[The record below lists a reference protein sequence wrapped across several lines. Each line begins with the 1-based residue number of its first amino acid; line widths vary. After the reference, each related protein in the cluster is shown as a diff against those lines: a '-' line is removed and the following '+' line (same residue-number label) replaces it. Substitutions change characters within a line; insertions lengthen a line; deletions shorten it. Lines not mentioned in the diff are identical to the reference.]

1 MLKVYVFS
9 LAVSG
14 GLLVIAALA
23 DFLDLDFGDADLDAD
38 IDVDVDLDADVETD
52 IQAFKIFSIRGLL
65 YSLFGFG
72 LVGTALSYLWGG
84 QQTVLTGVAAGVSG
98 LASGVLVSS
107 IFSWLKRSESGER
120 ADDSSFA
127 GLVGRMSVPI
137 GPGGLGKVR
146 VERGDRVHEL
156 VAVPFEGELEAAAHW
171 SRVVVVEVKDGRA
184 QVVPDDEGLL
194 PPGE

>member
-9 LAVSG
+9 LTVSG

-23 DFLDLDFGDADLDAD
+23 DFLDLDFGDADVDAD
-38 IDVDVDLDADVETD
+38 IDVDMDGDVETD
-52 IQAFKIFSIRGLL
+52 LQAFKIFSIRGLL

-84 QQTVLTGVAAGVSG
+84 QQALLTGVAAGASG
-98 LASGVLVSS
+98 VASGVLVSS
-107 IFSWLKRSESGER
+107 IFSWLKRSESGDR
-120 ADDSSFA
+120 TDDSSFA
-127 GLVGRMSVPI
+127 GLVGRMTIPI

-156 VAVPFEGELEAAAHW
+156 VAVPFQGEVEAAANW
-171 SRVVVVEVKDGRA
+171 TRVVVVEVKDGRA

>member
-23 DFLDLDFGDADLDAD
+23 DFLDLDFGDVDA
-38 IDVDVDLDADVETD
+38 DVDVDVDADVETD
-52 IQAFKIFSIRGLL
+52 LQAFKIFSIRGLL
-65 YSLFGFG
+65 YTVFGFG

-84 QQTVLTGVAAGVSG
+84 QQGTLTALAAAASG
-98 LASGVLVSS
+98 LASGALVSS
-107 IFSWLKRSESGER
+107 IFSWLKRSESGDR
-120 ADDSSFA
+120 SDDTSFA

-156 VAVPFEGELEAAAHW
+156 LAVPFEMDARDPSNW

-184 QVVPDDEGLL
+184 LVVPDEEGLL

>member
-9 LAVSG
+9 LALSG

-23 DFLDLDFGDADLDAD
+23 DFLDLDFGDVDVDA
-38 IDVDVDLDADVETD
+38 DVDVDIDADVETD
-52 IQAFKIFSIRGLL
+52 LQAFKIFSIRGLL

-84 QQTVLTGVAAGVSG
+84 NQTVLTGVAAAASG
-98 LASGVLVSS
+98 LASGALVGS

-156 VAVPFEGELEAAAHW
+156 VAVPFEGTAEAAAEW

-184 QVVPDDEGLL
+184 QVVPDEEGLL
-194 PPGE
+194 PPGD